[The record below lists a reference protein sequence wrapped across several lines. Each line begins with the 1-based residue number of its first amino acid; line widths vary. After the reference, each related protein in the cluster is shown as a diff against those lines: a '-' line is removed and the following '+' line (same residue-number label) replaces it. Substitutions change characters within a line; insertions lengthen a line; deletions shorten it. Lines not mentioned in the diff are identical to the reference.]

1 MFVFIQFIERG
12 TTMNDDNTRRP
23 RGRPP
28 GSKAQVTID
37 KETEIGRDGKAV
49 VRKDAILNRAK
60 LIAAASNIMR
70 ETGGDVPFESIAIA
84 AGVTR
89 GTLYRNFADRQSLY
103 EAVLDRDLDAMI
115 AEIAELPDNDTL
127 GFLRVLTEMM
137 MVYDKFLSVFPAQSD
152 YEADGVSE
160 AKISAVIA
168 LPLARAKRKGVLRED
183 LTGDDIQLVSRMLA
197 ANWRL
202 DMKASFSE
210 AFDDRLRLFMAG
222 LGGSDMTRAGRPKP
236 K

>member
-1 MFVFIQFIERG
+1 MTEEAAP
-12 TTMNDDNTRRP
+12 RR

-28 GSKAQVTID
+28 GSKNKITTGKD
-37 KETEIGRDGKAV
+37 TEIGRDGRAV
-49 VRKDAILNRAK
+49 VRKDAVNNRASI
-60 LIAAASNIMR
+60 IAAASQIMR
-70 ETGGDVPFESIAIA
+70 ETGGDVPFESIAAA

-89 GTLYRNFADRQSLY
+89 GTLYRNFVDRQALY
-103 EAVLDRDLDAMI
+103 EAVLERDLEVMI
-115 AEIAELPDNDTL
+115 SEIADLPDEDTL

-183 LTGDDIQLVSRMLA
+183 LTGDDIQLASRMLA

-202 DMKASFSE
+202 DRKASFRE
-210 AFDDRLRLFMAG
+210 AFDVRLKLFMAG
-222 LGGSDMTRAGRPKP
+222 LGGSSPSTQGRISNR
-236 K
+236 